1 MIVRTKGQ
9 KKNNLKTYC
18 NTIQIR
24 LLISNWFDV
33 HISSETWD
41 CLISWTFSSK
51 SKVGKTL
58 DTWGYYRIRNPKS
71 LKVRLGK
78 NSKPI
83 FNLLASPEWFQFSPK
98 TTLPIVILCIL
109 CISYF
114 LPLHF
119 IEKVSILILLR
130 KKVCSSV
137 FHGYIS
143 WWPYEKSNS
152 QGPFRWPVKLPRDLL
167 FLCVLGCWW
176 YTCTLPK
183 TNRSHP
189 KMDGCKTILFPFGFR
204 PVFRCKLLVSGC
216 FREGHAVYVY

>member
-51 SKVGKTL
+51 SKVGTTL

-130 KKVCSSV
+130 KKSM
-137 FHGYIS
+137 FLRFS
-143 WWPYEKSNS
+143 WVHFMVTLWEI
-152 QGPFRWPVKLPRDLL
+152 QLPRAFSLASEATARLVVPLRSWLL
-167 FLCVLGCWW
+167 MVHM
-176 YTCTLPK
+176 YP
-183 TNRSHP
+183 P
-189 KMDGCKTILFPFGFR
+189 
-204 PVFRCKLLVSGC
+204 
-216 FREGHAVYVY
+216 